1 MLAILFLESEK
12 LDMNCPS
19 LVCKKKNFKI
29 QMACTAFSY
38 LQVRDCIFNSLIF
51 FIGENRR
58 RVKRIGEFQGASD
71 STDPRIH

>member
-1 MLAILFLESEK
+1 
-12 LDMNCPS
+12 
-19 LVCKKKNFKI
+19 
-29 QMACTAFSY
+29 MACTSFSY